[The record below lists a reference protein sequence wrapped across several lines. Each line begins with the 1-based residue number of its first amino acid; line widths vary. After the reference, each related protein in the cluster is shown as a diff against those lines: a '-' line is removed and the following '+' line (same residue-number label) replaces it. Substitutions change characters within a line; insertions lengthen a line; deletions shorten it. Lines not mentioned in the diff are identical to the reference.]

1 MHMKYKKEWIYGF
14 FILFITI
21 LMILFVD
28 VPLANIIKTNI
39 NQKTIN
45 IFSKLTVF
53 GSFSYIVLMN
63 VAILLYLL
71 IKQNKEKTRFMLA
84 AIVSQSLTAIII
96 QILKFI
102 FGRARPFYFLQNN
115 LTSSFTFLN
124 FQSNFVSFP
133 SGHSAGMW
141 ALITCLLII
150 FKDNKYSKLLI
161 IPAFIISLSRL
172 ILNVHFLS
180 DVFIG
185 SILGIVL
192 AKFFYAKILN
202 IKLKK

>member
-1 MHMKYKKEWIYGF
+1 MKYKKEWIYGF